1 MTLDELRAKLSDEE
15 TGDLDVTEVRE
26 AVAEADEVIAGLRT
40 QLDDLQVDFDNT
52 KEALDKARVQNAKY
66 YNAIEVKDDELND
79 LEKDKEKY
87 YATEEELKE
96 VFN

>member
-1 MTLDELRAKLSDEE
+1 MTLEELKAKLADEE
-15 TGDLDVTEVRE
+15 AGDLDVTEVRE

-40 QLDDLQVDFDNT
+40 QLEDLQVDFDNT

-66 YNAIEVKDDELND
+66 YNAIEVKDDELDD